1 MNPYIAII
9 AIVSEAGELTPV
21 RSERIKEVSI
31 DKASMAI
38 EARINPH
45 TETICWIGTWETY
58 KSKRFNAS

>member
-9 AIVSEAGELTPV
+9 AIVSDAGELTPV
-21 RSERIKEVSI
+21 RHEKIKETSI

-38 EARINPH
+38 EARIDPH

-58 KSKRFNAS
+58 QSKRLNAS